1 MNAGQ
6 GRHRKQLSSS
16 CCCCCCCCC
25 LSIPLS
31 LRNERVLTVGFE
43 LLFLFVCDFC
53 IVREAGFLG
62 DVNAQVKQVCEDL
75 ARDEEIVKA
84 GAYNVVGFSQ
94 GGQFARALV
103 QVCPTL
109 ETNSKK
115 GMMPRANRLV
125 SFGGQHQGV
134 MEWPG
139 CGDTMTDFFCTTLRG
154 LMALGAYSDLVRK
167 RLVQAQ
173 YFKDPLRYQ
182 EYLDKNIFLPYL
194 NNEVEEK
201 RNEAYAD
208 NLKALDLM
216 VLYMW
221 KQDETVVPRESSL
234 FGVYNA
240 TTKSIQQL
248 RDQDLYK
255 VKFACADS
263 FFRSFMFSCFF
274 FSLWLSPPFLLTT

>member
-1 MNAGQ
+1 MGDT
-6 GRHRKQLSSS
+6 
-16 CCCCCCCCC
+16 CCDEHSMGKVAK
-25 LSIPLS
+25 LIQQ
-31 LRNERVLTVGFE
+31 E
-43 LLFLFVCDFC
+43 LGVHVYSVELGPSTQKD
-53 IVREAGFLG
+53 REAGFLG

-255 VKFACADS
+255 EDWIGLK
-263 FFRSFMFSCFF
+263 
-274 FSLWLSPPFLLTT
+274 SLDGQGKLVMEEIEGHHMQIDFDWFNQTVVHSILS

>member
-1 MNAGQ
+1 MGDT
-6 GRHRKQLSSS
+6 
-16 CCCCCCCCC
+16 CCDEHSMGKVAK
-25 LSIPLS
+25 LIQQ
-31 LRNERVLTVGFE
+31 E
-43 LLFLFVCDFC
+43 LGVHVYSVELGPSTQKD
-53 IVREAGFLG
+53 REAGFLG